1 MLLSAAVYVLISLDL
16 GFTYHRT
23 AMTRALRGSMRT
35 TVDCYRGSTSDG
47 VNAFSPVLVLEPG
60 MVSVSYARV
69 VETVTLLTLLV
80 RALD

>member
-1 MLLSAAVYVLISLDL
+1 
-16 GFTYHRT
+16 
-23 AMTRALRGSMRT
+23 MRT

-60 MVSVSYARV
+60 MVSASYARV
-69 VETVTLLTLLV
+69 LVETVTLLTLLV